1 MSFLKNYAE
10 SIKQYSEEIVKW
22 LIMSIFIG
30 IVGGVVGAVFHH
42 GLVWAAATRR
52 LYPKL
57 IWALP
62 WLGCGI
68 TFLYH
73 AFDMRT
79 DRGTNRILDAARNN
93 EQIPLRVG
101 GLMFASTIMTQL
113 GGGSAGRE
121 GAALQIGGSIGS
133 FFSHKMGVR
142 MGLHPERQKIGVIC
156 GMAAMFSALFG
167 TPVGA
172 TVFCI
177 EVCEVAAIQHICLLP
192 TLLSSVIAFVTA
204 QLLGGEA
211 EHLALKVLT
220 DVTPALMLKTAV
232 LALLCALV
240 SILLCASLHVG
251 HKIYRRITRDGY
263 EAVVIGGVIMIA
275 AYYLLGDTF
284 LGAGMNIAEEAVE
297 HGSAQWYT
305 FLLKIF
311 FTAVTLGAGFKGGE
325 IVPSFAIGAA
335 FGCVAGPVLGMDPM
349 LSAALGMIAVFCGVV
364 NCPFASIFLSLELFG
379 TSRYLMLFVIVS
391 AVSMLFS
398 GSCSLYSSQR
408 VLNNKMLLESY
419 AVKVVTSEGVKE
431 LK

>member
-1 MSFLKNYAE
+1 MSILRKYAQNIRNYSAE
-10 SIKQYSEEIVKW
+10 IHKW

-30 IVGGVVGAVFHH
+30 VTGGLIGAVFHH
-42 GLVWAAATRR
+42 CLGWAAGMRAQ
-52 LYPKL
+52 YPRL

-73 AFDMRT
+73 AFGMRT
-79 DRGTNRILDAARNN
+79 DRGTNRVLDSVRNN
-93 EQIPLRVG
+93 EHIPAKVG
-101 GLMFASTIMTQL
+101 GLMFVSTIMTQL

-133 FFSHKMGVR
+133 FFSHKLGVK

-156 GMAAMFSALFG
+156 GMAAVFSALFG
-167 TPVGA
+167 TPIGA

-192 TLLSSVIAFVTA
+192 TLLSSVIAFLTA
-204 QLLGGEA
+204 HLLGGES
-211 EHLALKVLT
+211 ELLLLEVVT
-220 DVTPALMLKTAV
+220 EVTPVLMLKTV
-232 LALLCALV
+232 ILAFLCAMV
-240 SILLCASLHVG
+240 SILLCASLHFG
-251 HKIYRRITRDGY
+251 HKVYHKITRDGY
-263 EAVVIGGVIMIA
+263 EAVVIGGAVMIA
-275 AYYLLGDTF
+275 SYYLLGDTF
-284 LGAGMNIAEEAVE
+284 LGAGMNIAVQAVE
-297 HGSAQWYT
+297 EGQAQWYT
-305 FLLKIF
+305 FLLKIL
-311 FTAVTLGAGFKGGE
+311 FTATCLGAGFKGGE

-335 FGCVAGPVLGMDPM
+335 FGCVMGPMLGMDAS

-379 TSRYLMLFVIVS
+379 TSRYLMLFVIIS

-408 VLNNKMLLESY
+408 VLNNKMLLESEP
-419 AVKVVTSEGVKE
+419 VKK
-431 LK
+431 

>member
-1 MSFLKNYAE
+1 MVFLKKYIHNIKNYGAE
-10 SIKQYSEEIVKW
+10 VHKW

-30 IVGGVVGAVFHH
+30 VVGGVVGAVFHH
-42 GLVWAAATRR
+42 GLTWAAGMRAQ
-52 LYPKL
+52 YPRL

-73 AFDMRT
+73 AFGMRT
-79 DRGTNRILDAARNN
+79 DRGTNRILDAARSN
-93 EQIPLRVG
+93 EHIPPKVG
-101 GLMFASTIMTQL
+101 GLMFVSTIMTQL

-133 FFSHKMGVR
+133 FFSHKLGVK

-167 TPVGA
+167 TPIGA

-192 TLLSSVIAFVTA
+192 TLLSSVIAFLTA
-204 QLLGGEA
+204 GLLGGES
-211 EHLALKVLT
+211 ELILLEVVT
-220 DVTPALMLKTAV
+220 EVTPLLMLKTVV
-232 LALLCALV
+232 LAFLCAMV
-240 SILLCASLHVG
+240 SILLCATLHVG
-251 HKIYRRITRDGY
+251 HKAYHKFARDGY
-263 EAVVIGGVIMIA
+263 EAVVIGGAIMIA
-275 AYYLLGDTF
+275 SYYLLGDTF
-284 LGAGMNIAEEAVE
+284 LGAGMNIAVEAVE
-297 HGSAQWYT
+297 HGQAQWYT

-311 FTAVTLGAGFKGGE
+311 FTAACLGAGFKGGE

-335 FGCVAGPVLGMDPM
+335 FGAVAGPLLGMDAS

-379 TSRYLMLFVIVS
+379 TSRYLMLFVIIS

-408 VLNNKMLLESY
+408 ILNNKMLLETEE
-419 AVKVVTSEGVKE
+419 VKG
-431 LK
+431 